1 MQASTPPPCQRF
13 KKQEANN
20 LGRITCVIL
29 LLLLGIVHTVGKLCA
44 SVSETPMYLSNTLAY
59 DMTRNR
65 ASQVAR
71 VVKNL
76 PANAGGVRDAGLI
89 PGLGRSLGGE
99 HGNPLQ
105 YSCLE
110 NPMDGGA
117 LEGYSPWGRKESD
130 TTEVT

>member
-89 PGLGRSLGGE
+89 PGLGRPPGGAR
-99 HGNPLQ
+99 GNPLQ
-105 YSCLE
+105 YPCLE
-110 NPMDGGA
+110 NSIDRGA
-117 LEGYSPWGRKESD
+117 WQAAVLGSHRVGHS
-130 TTEVT
+130 

>member
-105 YSCLE
+105 YPCLE
-110 NPMDGGA
+110 NSIDRGA
-117 LEGYSPWGRKESD
+117 WQAAVLGSHRVGHS
-130 TTEVT
+130 

>member
-76 PANAGGVRDAGLI
+76 PASEGDIEIQVQ
-89 PGLGRSLGGE
+89 SLGQE
-99 HGNPLQ
+99 DPL
-105 YSCLE
+105 E
-110 NPMDGGA
+110 
-117 LEGYSPWGRKESD
+117 ESMA
-130 TTEVT
+130 THSSILAWRIP